1 MVMAT
6 HRLDSNLP
14 ITIHII
20 KTPIITT
27 LDLRHLADLITID
40 VVAEV
45 EVAHDLAQ
53 EQGV

>member
-1 MVMAT
+1 MATT

-20 KTPIITT
+20 KATIITV
-27 LDLRHLADLITID
+27 LDLLRLTDLITID
-40 VVAEV
+40 VVAEL

-53 EQGV
+53 EQDV